1 MTDTETD
8 SAAAGQDAGAEVVEP
23 VVEALEWLA
32 AGLDRSDPVGVAQ
45 AAKDMARV
53 DEAVRMV
60 RSAAAARLAAVAA
73 QAGRAGALL
82 GDGSRV
88 RVVEGVSRRSVR
100 HSSLLRT
107 LDLLADTAEHRVDAA
122 TGEDIGAAAARLRL
136 RDRCMSPSWRWG
148 ELIDLGIDPAE
159 HCTEQ
164 IRRTVTVT
172 SDGDGTKTTL
182 PLP

>member
-1 MTDTETD
+1 MTDSPD
-8 SAAAGQDAGAEVVEP
+8 QMDGQDAGAEVVEP

-32 AGLDRSDPVGVAQ
+32 SGLDRSDPVGVAQ
-45 AAKDMARV
+45 AAAEMSRV
-53 DEAVRMV
+53 DEAVRRV
-60 RSAAAARLAAVAA
+60 REAAAARLAEIAA
-73 QAGRAGALL
+73 QAPRTGAVLD
-82 GDGSRV
+82 DGSRV
-88 RVVEGVSRRSVR
+88 RVAESVSRRSVR
-100 HSSLLRT
+100 HGSLLRT

-172 SDGDGTKTTL
+172 PDGDGTKTTL